1 MALAGDPGSTAAADQ
16 QAARSKLEDEL
27 RSLDERLRVM
37 LDAYEENPS
46 AIDSG
51 LLSVTDRAV
60 DVEAAII
67 DAYRIMKTRVYAEDG
82 PLHADHDVWAAFE
95 EQKDEFIG
103 FYKSAL
109 TALEIYRE
117 VLRTYS
123 LLKATAEPQPQR
135 GDLKWIQQDKQV
147 QVAERAGCIEAV
159 SDLHGKFSAM
169 LTVLRQPSCRIKL

>member
-1 MALAGDPGSTAAADQ
+1 MALAGDPGRATAADQ
-16 QAARSKLEDEL
+16 QVARGKLEDEL
-27 RSLDERLRVM
+27 RGLDERLQSM

-46 AIDSG
+46 VIDSG
-51 LLSVTDRAV
+51 LLNVTGCAV
-60 DVEAAII
+60 DVKAAIT
-67 DAYRIMKTRVYAEDG
+67 DAYRIMKIQVYAEDS
-82 PLHADHDVWAAFE
+82 PLRTDHDVWPAFV

-123 LLKATAEPQPQR
+123 LMKTDAEPGPQR
-135 GDLKWIQQDKQV
+135 GDLKRIQQDKQV

-159 SDLHGKFSAM
+159 SDFHEKFSAM
-169 LTVLRQPSCRIKL
+169 LTILR